1 MNGYGGPHIPMPLY
15 PMRPQRYPGP
25 GPSGIVP
32 TMPKIL
38 DRASLKPIPGRQVH
52 EDGTLTMDLST
63 IPTVTQFEGIIH
75 SYIVSLSP
83 KKRDKALI
91 SQKRY
96 NNIMAVLKDPKC
108 TTIESAQFRFWAKKM
123 FKLSTLEGQSVVLH
137 ERKPVGVRES
147 LYEILIT
154 AHMHCRHGGRDK
166 TSGEVRKFWSWV
178 PKELIARFV
187 RDCPTCSVRRVSES
201 QKEHHSAEPSS
212 PSSASSSPAS
222 AGPYTPESQDP
233 IDGSPGAARVPA
245 TAAVTEV
252 EMDTAGPVL
261 VLPFSGSHEQSQAIV
276 STFQSPTQQSDSPVS
291 HPSTQANVFY
301 ANNMDVDP
309 RLSPPQNDGKVAGHN
324 FAGDHYSHT
333 GAMPDSAFTPHDAFN
348 W

>member
-1 MNGYGGPHIPMPLY
+1 
-15 PMRPQRYPGP
+15 
-25 GPSGIVP
+25 
-32 TMPKIL
+32 
-38 DRASLKPIPGRQVH
+38 
-52 EDGTLTMDLST
+52 
-63 IPTVTQFEGIIH
+63 
-75 SYIVSLSP
+75 
-83 KKRDKALI
+83 
-91 SQKRY
+91 
-96 NNIMAVLKDPKC
+96 
-108 TTIESAQFRFWAKKM
+108 
-123 FKLSTLEGQSVVLH
+123 
-137 ERKPVGVRES
+137 
-147 LYEILIT
+147 
-154 AHMHCRHGGRDK
+154 
-166 TSGEVRKFWSWV
+166 
-178 PKELIARFV
+178 LIARFV